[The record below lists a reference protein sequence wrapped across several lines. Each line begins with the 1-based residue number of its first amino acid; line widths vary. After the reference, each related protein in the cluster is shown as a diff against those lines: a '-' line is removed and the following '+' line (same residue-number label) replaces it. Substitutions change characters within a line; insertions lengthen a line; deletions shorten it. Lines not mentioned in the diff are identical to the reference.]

1 MKRFLIIASL
11 VLTLANVGAGVVY
24 ACTCNENG
32 QQVCSGNKEC
42 YHDENGRCHCS
53 DYPPQEM

>member
-24 ACTCNENG
+24 ACTCFEHG

-42 YHDENGRCHCS
+42 WHDAAGECHCT
-53 DYPPQEM
+53 DWPIQD